1 MLEFKFNGSIESA
14 ESNQNGIEISGGGMA
29 YFDGLTVEN
38 NMNNGID
45 IWQSGT
51 WLSGTN
57 LFESNDTGINI
68 GTGGKLS
75 FNKDSITT
83 ISESTIGL
91 NSGQADVKLAGEI
104 TISNNTEK
112 GINVNLST
120 FRTEE
125 STKLEIQNIASG
137 KAFSAYRSK
146 LEIRN
151 LTATGDGSTNNNLVE
166 IGDGCSSDLRNIYV
180 SNSGGD
186 GIKFNNAESYIDN
199 ISSINNKDGVN
210 VWRSNVT
217 IKNASITNN
226 EDNGIEISQGSSSSL
241 YSSTISSNQN
251 EGVSAKRK
259 LFVFEKF

>member
-1 MLEFKFNGSIESA
+1 ISGNGNGINKAINEGYNSIIIKGFCKENLSIDGRSLNTHSLKLRGYNNDPSQDKILDASNNENYLISATYNSMFLKIDNLTLSGGKRGIYTWANVNLRITNTNFEKYTSVGLRLASGSTIYAENLKFNGSIESA
-14 ESNQNGIEISGGGMA
+14 ETNQSGIQISGGSMA
-29 YFDGLTVEN
+29 YFNGLTVEN

-68 GTGGKLS
+68 GTGSKLS

-137 KAFSAYRSK
+137 
-146 LEIRN
+146 
-151 LTATGDGSTNNNLVE
+151 
-166 IGDGCSSDLRNIYV
+166 
-180 SNSGGD
+180 
-186 GIKFNNAESYIDN
+186 
-199 ISSINNKDGVN
+199 
-210 VWRSNVT
+210 
-217 IKNASITNN
+217 
-226 EDNGIEISQGSSSSL
+226 
-241 YSSTISSNQN
+241 
-251 EGVSAKRK
+251 
-259 LFVFEKF
+259 